1 MHLEMPDD
9 VDVCIELKD
18 WLFALEGAQEMA
30 EFWWFENHEYVGR
43 EERCWH
49 TTFQS
54 LLVKAKNSPRN
65 EPNVKGNLHG
75 RHKYP
80 VDLVLSG

>member
-1 MHLEMPDD
+1 
-9 VDVCIELKD
+9 
-18 WLFALEGAQEMA
+18 MA

-80 VDLVLSG
+80 VDLGVDVHLFFLSRLKNGTIGVVRQSQACGFS